1 MAAYVLFPFVMLI
14 LTPFIH
20 FENHTR
26 RVDMLD
32 EKFAIPVD
40 KLLLKEI
47 STMEPVSPS
56 GERFVQFYARFI
68 LSFAFACGVILPIN
82 YKIRRIEKSCK
93 SIYT

>member
-1 MAAYVLFPFVMLI
+1 MVTYVLFPFLMLA

-20 FENHTR
+20 FENHIKK
-26 RVDMLD
+26 VDMLD

-56 GERFVQFYARFI
+56 GERFVQFYA
-68 LSFAFACGVILPIN
+68 
-82 YKIRRIEKSCK
+82 
-93 SIYT
+93 